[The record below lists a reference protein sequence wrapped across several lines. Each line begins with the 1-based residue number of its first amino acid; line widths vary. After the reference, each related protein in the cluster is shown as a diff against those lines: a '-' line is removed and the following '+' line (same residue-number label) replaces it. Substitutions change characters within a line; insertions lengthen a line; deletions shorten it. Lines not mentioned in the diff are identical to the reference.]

1 MIAISLYLL
10 FVLQKSQFFTSFLT
24 VTDTLLFVLSPGTR
38 WSNASRQY
46 RLQPFSYG
54 NPAVSFHSV
63 QTNVNLFLVLK
74 TLLLKNIYRKNILQI
89 ENEMK
94 KDCAM

>member
-1 MIAISLYLL
+1 MIAVSLSLL

-63 QTNVNLFLVLK
+63 QTNVNLFLCVQNFITEKYLSQK
-74 TLLLKNIYRKNILQI
+74 YFADRK
-89 ENEMK
+89 
-94 KDCAM
+94 

>member
-1 MIAISLYLL
+1 MMMIAISLSLL

-54 NPAVSFHSV
+54 NSAVSFHSV
-63 QTNVNLFLVLK
+63 QTNVNLFLCVQNFITEKYLSQK
-74 TLLLKNIYRKNILQI
+74 YFADRK
-89 ENEMK
+89 
-94 KDCAM
+94 